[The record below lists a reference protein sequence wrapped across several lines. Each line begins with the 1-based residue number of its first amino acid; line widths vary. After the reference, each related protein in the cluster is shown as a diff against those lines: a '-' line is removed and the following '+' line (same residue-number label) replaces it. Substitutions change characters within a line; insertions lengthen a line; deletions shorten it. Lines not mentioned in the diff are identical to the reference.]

1 MLKAKFTHIYYLAV
15 QNRICMLRKCI
26 FTLAVLASTSIVF
39 TGCSRNGTS
48 SKNSSSAT
56 GWKIGEEGGFDYKGK
71 DYKDQIQ
78 GPNLILIHGGTFTK
92 GRVQDDVMKD
102 WNNAPARMQV
112 RSFYMDETEVT
123 NKMYIEYLDW
133 LQRVFTDKNG
143 YNPIYNSALP
153 DTLVWRNQLGYY
165 DDMVNNYLRHPAFRT
180 HPVVGVSWQ
189 QANNFAKWRT
199 NRVNELILEQKGWI
213 AKGARISDD
222 IKGVTNFD
230 TETYLK
236 RPDKVYN
243 GEYSKKNVSDVEDDT
258 EDQIQSF
265 VGNKAIIRE
274 RGEGDVDSI
283 RVTNASVEYGIVLP
297 EYRLPT
303 EAEWEYAA
311 LGLAGIREYNSYQGK
326 KKYPWSGDTSRVT
339 QSRNAGD
346 QLANFKQG
354 RGDYSGVAGWSND
367 DAEITADVY
376 QYPPNDFGLYGMA
389 GNVSEWVADVFRPL
403 TNNEVSDMNYFRGN
417 IFQTYLNEDGS
428 TDNPKASINDSVSFY
443 EDNPNDRKTYNQL
456 PGSMKKRTI
465 DPENYGDD
473 GNLIKTNGLAAD
485 NLAYADGD
493 ELYVRDNSK
502 SSDGE
507 LNNPMYADAFME
519 LRADQQNRLTLVSNS
534 TRVIKGA
541 SWKDRAYWL
550 DPAQRRYMPEF
561 LAADYIGFRCAMS
574 YLGST
579 SDDRKPRGLP
589 KN

>member
-1 MLKAKFTHIYYLAV
+1 
-15 QNRICMLRKCI
+15 MLRKCI
-26 FTLAVLASTSIVF
+26 FTLAVLASITIVF
-39 TGCSRNGTS
+39 TGCSRNGS
-48 SKNSSSAT
+48 VKSGESSAT
-56 GWKIGEEGGFDYKGK
+56 GWKIGENGGFDYKGK

-102 WNNAPARMQV
+102 WNNAPTRMQV

-123 NKMYIEYLDW
+123 NLMYIEYLDW
-133 LQRVFTDKNG
+133 LKRVFIDQ
-143 YNPIYNSALP
+143 PEIYFSALP

-199 NRVNELILEQKGWI
+199 NRVNELILEEKGWI
-213 AKGARISDD
+213 AKGARTSEA
-222 IKGVTNFD
+222 IKGRVNFD

-236 RPDKVYN
+236 RPDLVY
-243 GEYSKKNVSDVEDDT
+243 GENYTADNVRAAENDT
-258 EDQIQSF
+258 EDQTQSF
-265 VGNKAIIRE
+265 VGRRAQITV
-274 RGEGDVDSI
+274 RGEGTEEDDVK
-283 RVTNASVEYGIVLP
+283 VTNASVEYGIVLP

-303 EAEWEYAA
+303 ESEWEYAA

-389 GNVSEWVADVFRPL
+389 GNVSEWVADVYRPL

-417 IFQTYLNEDGS
+417 LFQTYITEDG
-428 TDNPKASINDSVSFY
+428 KASVNNDVINYD
-443 EDNPNDRKTYNQL
+443 DNPNGRSVYSQL
-456 PGSMKKRTI
+456 PGSIQK
-465 DPENYGDD
+465 ENIVPNDFD
-473 GNLIKTNGLAAD
+473 SEFTNEQLLNTNGLAAD

-493 ELYVRDNSK
+493 KLFQREKGNP
-502 SSDGE
+502 DGE
-507 LNNPMYADAFME
+507 EMYTNAFDE
-519 LRADQQNRLTLVSNS
+519 TRIAEEKRLTLVSNT

-579 SDDRKPRGLP
+579 SEDRKPRGIP

>member
-26 FTLAVLASTSIVF
+26 FTLAVLSSISIVF
-39 TGCSRNGTS
+39 TGCSRNGS
-48 SKNSSSAT
+48 VKSGQSSAT
-56 GWKIGEEGGFDYKGK
+56 GWKIGEDGGFDYKGK

-78 GPNLILIHGGTFTK
+78 GPNLILIHGGTYTK

-123 NKMYIEYLDW
+123 NLMYIEYLDW
-133 LQRVFTDKNG
+133 LKRVFVG
-143 YNPIYNSALP
+143 QPEIYFSALP

-189 QANNFAKWRT
+189 QASNFAKWRT
-199 NRVNELILEQKGWI
+199 NRVNELILEEKDWI
-213 AKGARISDD
+213 AKGARTSGD
-222 IKGVTNFD
+222 IQGITNFD

-236 RPDKVYN
+236 RPDLVYGGN
-243 GEYSKKNVSDVEDDT
+243 YTADNVRAAENDT
-258 EDQIQSF
+258 EDQTQSF
-265 VGNKAIIRE
+265 VGRRAQITV
-274 RGEGDVDSI
+274 RGEGTEEDDVK
-283 RVTNASVEYGIVLP
+283 VTNASVEYGIVLP

-303 EAEWEYAA
+303 ETEWEYAA

-367 DAEITADVY
+367 DAEITADVR

-417 IFQTYLNEDGS
+417 LFQTYITEDG
-428 TDNPKASINDSVSFY
+428 KASVNNDVVNY
-443 EDNPNDRKTYNQL
+443 DDGPNGRTVYSQL
-456 PGSMKKRTI
+456 PGSIQK
-465 DPENYGDD
+465 ENIVPNDFD
-473 GNLIKTNGLAAD
+473 SEFTSQDLLNSNGLVAN

-493 ELYVRDNSK
+493 KLFQRDN
-502 SSDGE
+502 E
-507 LNNPMYADAFME
+507 EMYTDAFDE
-519 LRADQQNRLTLVSNS
+519 TRKIEEKRLTLVSNS

-579 SDDRKPRGLP
+579 SSDRKPKGIP

>member
-1 MLKAKFTHIYYLAV
+1 
-15 QNRICMLRKCI
+15 MLRKCI
-26 FTLAVLASTSIVF
+26 FTLAVLASISIVF
-39 TGCSRNGTS
+39 TGCSRNGTYG
-48 SKNSSSAT
+48 KNSSSAT

-102 WNNAPARMQV
+102 WNNAPTRMQV

-133 LQRVFTDKNG
+133 LKRVFSDGNG
-143 YNPIYNSALP
+143 INPIYESALP

-199 NRVNELILEQKGWI
+199 NRVNELILEEKGWI
-213 AKGARISDD
+213 AKGARTSEA
-222 IKGVTNFD
+222 IKGRVNFD

-236 RPDKVYN
+236 RPDLVY
-243 GEYSKKNVSDVEDDT
+243 GENYTADNVRATENDT
-258 EDQIQSF
+258 EDQTQSF
-265 VGNKAIIRE
+265 VGRRAQITV
-274 RGEGDVDSI
+274 RGEGTEEDDVK
-283 RVTNASVEYGIVLP
+283 VTNASVEYGIVLP

-303 EAEWEYAA
+303 ESEWEYAA

-389 GNVSEWVADVFRPL
+389 GNVSEWVADVYRPL

-417 IFQTYLNEDGS
+417 LFQTYITEDG
-428 TDNPKASINDSVSFY
+428 KASVNNDVINYD
-443 EDNPNDRKTYNQL
+443 DNPNGRSVYSQL
-456 PGSMKKRTI
+456 PGSIQKQNIVPNDFDSEFTN
-465 DPENYGDD
+465 EQLLN
-473 GNLIKTNGLAAD
+473 TNGLAAD

-493 ELYVRDNSK
+493 KLFQREKGNP
-502 SSDGE
+502 DGE
-507 LNNPMYADAFME
+507 EMYTNAFDE
-519 LRADQQNRLTLVSNS
+519 TRIAEEKRLTLVSNT

-579 SDDRKPRGLP
+579 SEDRKPRGIP

>member
-1 MLKAKFTHIYYLAV
+1 
-15 QNRICMLRKCI
+15 MLRKRI
-26 FTLAVLASTSIVF
+26 FTLAVLASITIVF
-39 TGCSRNGTS
+39 TGCSRNGS
-48 SKNSSSAT
+48 VKSGESSAT
-56 GWKIGEEGGFDYKGK
+56 GWKIGENGGFDYKGK

-102 WNNAPARMQV
+102 WNNAPTRMQV

-123 NKMYIEYLDW
+123 NLMYIEYLDW
-133 LQRVFTDKNG
+133 LKRVFIDQ
-143 YNPIYNSALP
+143 PEIYFSALP

-199 NRVNELILEQKGWI
+199 NRVNELILEEKGWI
-213 AKGARISDD
+213 AKGARTSEA
-222 IKGVTNFD
+222 IKGRVNFD

-236 RPDKVYN
+236 RPDLVY
-243 GEYSKKNVSDVEDDT
+243 GENYTADNVRAAENDT
-258 EDQIQSF
+258 EDQTQSF
-265 VGNKAIIRE
+265 VGRRAQITV
-274 RGEGDVDSI
+274 RGEGTEEDDVK
-283 RVTNASVEYGIVLP
+283 VTNASVEYGIVLP

-303 EAEWEYAA
+303 ESEWEYAA

-389 GNVSEWVADVFRPL
+389 GNVSEWVADVYRPL

-417 IFQTYLNEDGS
+417 LFQTYITEDG
-428 TDNPKASINDSVSFY
+428 KASVNNDVINYD
-443 EDNPNDRKTYNQL
+443 DNPNGRSVYSQL
-456 PGSMKKRTI
+456 PGSIQKQNIVPNDFDSEFTN
-465 DPENYGDD
+465 EQLLN
-473 GNLIKTNGLAAD
+473 TNGLAAD

-493 ELYVRDNSK
+493 KLFQREKGNP
-502 SSDGE
+502 DGE
-507 LNNPMYADAFME
+507 EMYTNAFDE
-519 LRADQQNRLTLVSNS
+519 TRIAEEKRLTLVSNT

-579 SDDRKPRGLP
+579 SEDRKPRGIP

>member
-1 MLKAKFTHIYYLAV
+1 
-15 QNRICMLRKCI
+15 MLRKCI
-26 FTLAVLASTSIVF
+26 FTLAVLSSISIVF
-39 TGCSRNGTS
+39 TGCSRNGAVKS
-48 SKNSSSAT
+48 GQSSAT
-56 GWKIGEEGGFDYKGK
+56 GWKIGENGGFDYKGK

-78 GPNLILIHGGTFTK
+78 GPNLILIHGGTYTK

-123 NKMYIEYLDW
+123 NLMYIEYLDW
-133 LQRVFTDKNG
+133 LKRVFVDQ
-143 YNPIYNSALP
+143 PDIYFSALP

-189 QANNFAKWRT
+189 QASNFAKWRT
-199 NRVNELILEQKGWI
+199 NRVNELILEEKGWI
-213 AKGARISDD
+213 AKGARTSDD
-222 IKGVTNFD
+222 IQGINNFD

-236 RPDKVYN
+236 RPDLVYGGN
-243 GEYSKKNVSDVEDDT
+243 YTADNVRAAENDT
-258 EDQIQSF
+258 EDQTQSF
-265 VGNKAIIRE
+265 VGRRAQITV
-274 RGEGDVDSI
+274 RGEGTEEDDVK
-283 RVTNASVEYGIVLP
+283 VTNASVEYGIVLP

-303 EAEWEYAA
+303 ETEWEYAA

-367 DAEITADVY
+367 DAEITADVR

-417 IFQTYLNEDGS
+417 LFQTYITEDG
-428 TDNPKASINDSVSFY
+428 KASVNNDVVNY
-443 EDNPNDRKTYNQL
+443 DDGPNGRTVYSQL
-456 PGSMKKRTI
+456 PGSIQK
-465 DPENYGDD
+465 ENIVPNDFD
-473 GNLIKTNGLAAD
+473 SEFTSQDLLNSNGLVAN

-493 ELYVRDNSK
+493 KLFQRD
-502 SSDGE
+502 DE
-507 LNNPMYADAFME
+507 EMYTDAFDE
-519 LRADQQNRLTLVSNS
+519 TRKREEKRLTLVSNT

-579 SDDRKPRGLP
+579 SSDRKPKGVP

>member
-1 MLKAKFTHIYYLAV
+1 
-15 QNRICMLRKCI
+15 MLRKCI
-26 FTLAVLASTSIVF
+26 FTLAVLASISIVF
-39 TGCSRNGTS
+39 TGCRRNGS
-48 SKNSSSAT
+48 VKSGESSST
-56 GWKIGEEGGFDYKGK
+56 GWKIGENGGFDYKGK

-102 WNNAPARMQV
+102 WNNAPTRMQV

-123 NKMYIEYLDW
+123 NLMYIEYLDW
-133 LQRVFTDKNG
+133 LKRVFIDQQE
-143 YNPIYNSALP
+143 IYFSALP

-199 NRVNELILEQKGWI
+199 NRVNELILEEKGWI
-213 AKGARISDD
+213 AKGARTSEA
-222 IKGVTNFD
+222 IKGRVNFD

-236 RPDKVYN
+236 RPDLVY
-243 GEYSKKNVSDVEDDT
+243 GENYTADNVRATENDT
-258 EDQIQSF
+258 EDQTQSF
-265 VGNKAIIRE
+265 VGRRAQITV
-274 RGEGDVDSI
+274 RGEGTEEDDVK
-283 RVTNASVEYGIVLP
+283 VTNASVEYGIVLP

-303 EAEWEYAA
+303 ESEWEYAA

-389 GNVSEWVADVFRPL
+389 GNVSEWVADVYRPL

-417 IFQTYLNEDGS
+417 LFQTYITEDG
-428 TDNPKASINDSVSFY
+428 KASVNNDVINYD
-443 EDNPNDRKTYNQL
+443 ENPNGRSVYSQL
-456 PGSMKKRTI
+456 PGSIQKQNIVPNDFDSEFTN
-465 DPENYGDD
+465 EQLLN
-473 GNLIKTNGLAAD
+473 TNGLAAD

-493 ELYVRDNSK
+493 KLFQREKGNP
-502 SSDGE
+502 DGE
-507 LNNPMYADAFME
+507 EMYTNAFDE
-519 LRADQQNRLTLVSNS
+519 TRIAEEKRLTLVSNT

-579 SDDRKPRGLP
+579 SEDRKPRGIP

>member
-1 MLKAKFTHIYYLAV
+1 
-15 QNRICMLRKCI
+15 MLRKCI
-26 FTLAVLASTSIVF
+26 FTLAVLSSISIVF
-39 TGCSRNGTS
+39 TGCSRNGAVKS
-48 SKNSSSAT
+48 GQSSAT
-56 GWKIGEEGGFDYKGK
+56 GWKIGENGGFDYKGK

-78 GPNLILIHGGTFTK
+78 GPNLILIHGGTYTK

-123 NKMYIEYLDW
+123 NLMYIEYLDW
-133 LQRVFTDKNG
+133 LKRVFVDQ
-143 YNPIYNSALP
+143 PEIYFSALP

-189 QANNFAKWRT
+189 QASNFAKWRT
-199 NRVNELILEQKGWI
+199 NRVNELILEEKGWI
-213 AKGARISDD
+213 AKGARTSDD
-222 IKGVTNFD
+222 IQGITNFD

-236 RPDKVYN
+236 RPDLVYGGN
-243 GEYSKKNVSDVEDDT
+243 YTADNVRAAENDT
-258 EDQIQSF
+258 EDQTQSF
-265 VGNKAIIRE
+265 VGRRAQITV
-274 RGEGDVDSI
+274 RGEGTEEDDVK
-283 RVTNASVEYGIVLP
+283 VANASVEYGIVLP

-303 EAEWEYAA
+303 ESEWEYAA

-367 DAEITADVY
+367 DAEITADVR

-417 IFQTYLNEDGS
+417 LFQTYITEDG
-428 TDNPKASINDSVSFY
+428 KASLNNDVVNY
-443 EDNPNDRKTYNQL
+443 DDNPNGRSVYSQL
-456 PGSMKKRTI
+456 PGSIQK
-465 DPENYGDD
+465 ENIVPNDYDSEFTTQELL
-473 GNLIKTNGLAAD
+473 NSNGLVAN

-493 ELYVRDNSK
+493 KLFQRNDE
-502 SSDGE
+502 E
-507 LNNPMYADAFME
+507 MYTDAFDE
-519 LRADQQNRLTLVSNS
+519 TRKREEKRLTLVSNT

-550 DPAQRRYMPEF
+550 DPAQRRYLPEF

-579 SDDRKPRGLP
+579 SEDRKPRGIP

>member
-1 MLKAKFTHIYYLAV
+1 MYNSFKQYKLYVMRVKFTHIYYLAV
-15 QNRICMLRKCI
+15 QIRICMLRKCI
-26 FTLAVLASTSIVF
+26 FTLSVLASISFIL
-39 TGCSRNGTS
+39 TGCSRNGS
-48 SKNSSSAT
+48 VKSGESSAT
-56 GWKIGEEGGFDYKGK
+56 GWKIGEKGGFDYKGK

-78 GPNLILIHGGTFTK
+78 GPNLILIHGGTYTK

-102 WNNAPARMQV
+102 WNNAPTRMQV

-123 NKMYIEYLDW
+123 NLMYIEYLEW
-133 LQRVFTDKNG
+133 LKRVFVDQ
-143 YNPIYNSALP
+143 PEIYLSALP

-189 QANNFAKWRT
+189 QASNFAKWRT
-199 NRVNELILEQKGWI
+199 NRVNELILEEKGWI
-213 AKGARISDD
+213 AKGARTSDD
-222 IKGVTNFD
+222 IQGITNFD

-236 RPDKVYN
+236 RPDLVYGGN
-243 GEYSKKNVSDVEDDT
+243 YTAENVKSAENDT
-258 EDQIQSF
+258 EDQTQSF
-265 VGNKAIIRE
+265 VGRRAQITI
-274 RGEGDVDSI
+274 RGEGTEEDDVK
-283 RVTNASVEYGIVLP
+283 VTNASVEYGIVLP

-303 EAEWEYAA
+303 ESEWEYAA

-354 RGDYSGVAGWSND
+354 RGDFSGVAGWSND

-389 GNVSEWVADVFRPL
+389 GNVSEWVADVYRPL

-417 IFQTYLNEDGS
+417 LFQTYITEDG
-428 TDNPKASINDSVSFY
+428 KASVNDSVINN
-443 EDNPNDRKTYNQL
+443 DNNPNGRSVYSQL
-456 PGSMKKRTI
+456 PGSIQKEDIVPNDFDSEFTSQ
-465 DPENYGDD
+465 ELLNS
-473 GNLIKTNGLAAD
+473 NGLVAN

-493 ELYVRDNSK
+493 KLFQRD
-502 SSDGE
+502 E
-507 LNNPMYADAFME
+507 EEMYTDAFDE
-519 LRADQQNRLTLVSNS
+519 TRKREEKRLTLVSNT

-579 SDDRKPRGLP
+579 SEDRKPRGIP

>member
-1 MLKAKFTHIYYLAV
+1 
-15 QNRICMLRKCI
+15 MLRKCI
-26 FTLAVLASTSIVF
+26 FTLAVLASISIVF
-39 TGCSRNGTS
+39 TGCSRNGS
-48 SKNSSSAT
+48 VKSGESSAT
-56 GWKIGEEGGFDYKGK
+56 GWKIGENGGFDYKGK

-123 NKMYIEYLDW
+123 NLMYIEYLDW
-133 LQRVFTDKNG
+133 LKRVFIDQ
-143 YNPIYNSALP
+143 PEIYFSALP

-199 NRVNELILEQKGWI
+199 NRVNELILEEKGWI
-213 AKGARISDD
+213 AKGARTSEA
-222 IKGVTNFD
+222 IKGRVNFD

-236 RPDKVYN
+236 RPDLVY
-243 GEYSKKNVSDVEDDT
+243 GENYTADNVRATENDT
-258 EDQIQSF
+258 EDQTQSF
-265 VGNKAIIRE
+265 VGRRAQITV
-274 RGEGDVDSI
+274 RGEGTEEDDVK
-283 RVTNASVEYGIVLP
+283 VTNASVEYGIVLP

-303 EAEWEYAA
+303 ESEWEYAA

-389 GNVSEWVADVFRPL
+389 GNVSEWVADVYRPL

-417 IFQTYLNEDGS
+417 LFQTYITEDG
-428 TDNPKASINDSVSFY
+428 KASVNNDVINYD
-443 EDNPNDRKTYNQL
+443 DNPNGRSVYSQL
-456 PGSMKKRTI
+456 PGSIQKQNIVPNDFDSEFTN
-465 DPENYGDD
+465 EQLLN
-473 GNLIKTNGLAAD
+473 TNGLAAD

-493 ELYVRDNSK
+493 KLFQREKGNP
-502 SSDGE
+502 DGE
-507 LNNPMYADAFME
+507 EMYTNAFDE
-519 LRADQQNRLTLVSNS
+519 TRIAEEKRLTLVSNT

-579 SDDRKPRGLP
+579 SEDRKPRGIP

>member
-1 MLKAKFTHIYYLAV
+1 MYNSFKQYKLYVMRVKFTHIYYLAV
-15 QNRICMLRKCI
+15 QIRICMLRKCI
-26 FTLAVLASTSIVF
+26 FTLSVLASISFIL
-39 TGCSRNGTS
+39 TGCSRNGS
-48 SKNSSSAT
+48 VKSGESSAT
-56 GWKIGEEGGFDYKGK
+56 GWKIGEKGGFDYKGK

-78 GPNLILIHGGTFTK
+78 GPNLILIHGGTYTK

-102 WNNAPARMQV
+102 WNNAPTRMQV

-123 NKMYIEYLDW
+123 NLMYIEYLEW
-133 LQRVFTDKNG
+133 LKRVFVDQ
-143 YNPIYNSALP
+143 PEIYLSALP

-189 QANNFAKWRT
+189 QASNFAKWRT
-199 NRVNELILEQKGWI
+199 NRVNELILEEKGWI
-213 AKGARISDD
+213 AKGARTSDD
-222 IKGVTNFD
+222 IQGITNFD

-236 RPDKVYN
+236 RPDLVYGGN
-243 GEYSKKNVSDVEDDT
+243 YTAENVKSAENDT
-258 EDQIQSF
+258 EDQTQSF
-265 VGNKAIIRE
+265 VGRRAQITI
-274 RGEGDVDSI
+274 RGEGTEEDDVK
-283 RVTNASVEYGIVLP
+283 VTNASVEYGIVLP

-303 EAEWEYAA
+303 ESEWEYAA

-354 RGDYSGVAGWSND
+354 RGDFSGVAGWSND

-389 GNVSEWVADVFRPL
+389 GNVSEWVADVYRPL
-403 TNNEVSDMNYFRGN
+403 TNNEISDMNYFRGN
-417 IFQTYLNEDGS
+417 LFQTYITEDG
-428 TDNPKASINDSVSFY
+428 KASVNNDVINYD
-443 EDNPNDRKTYNQL
+443 DNPNGRSVYSQL
-456 PGSMKKRTI
+456 PGSIQKEDIVPNDFDSEFTSQ
-465 DPENYGDD
+465 ELLNS
-473 GNLIKTNGLAAD
+473 NGLVAN

-493 ELYVRDNSK
+493 KLFQRD
-502 SSDGE
+502 E
-507 LNNPMYADAFME
+507 EEMYTDAFDE
-519 LRADQQNRLTLVSNS
+519 TRKREEKRLTLVSNT

-579 SDDRKPRGLP
+579 SEDRKPRGIP

>member
-1 MLKAKFTHIYYLAV
+1 
-15 QNRICMLRKCI
+15 MLRKCI
-26 FTLAVLASTSIVF
+26 FTLAVLASITIVF
-39 TGCSRNGTS
+39 TGCSRNGS
-48 SKNSSSAT
+48 VKSGESSAT
-56 GWKIGEEGGFDYKGK
+56 GWKIGENGGFDYKGK

-102 WNNAPARMQV
+102 WNNAPTRMQV

-123 NKMYIEYLDW
+123 NLMYIEYLDW
-133 LQRVFTDKNG
+133 LKRVFIDQ
-143 YNPIYNSALP
+143 PEIYFSALP

-199 NRVNELILEQKGWI
+199 NRVNELILEEKGWI
-213 AKGARISDD
+213 AKGARTSEA
-222 IKGVTNFD
+222 IKGRVNFD

-236 RPDKVYN
+236 RPDLVY
-243 GEYSKKNVSDVEDDT
+243 GENYTADNVRAAENDT
-258 EDQIQSF
+258 EDQTQSF
-265 VGNKAIIRE
+265 VGRRAQITV
-274 RGEGDVDSI
+274 RGEGTEEDDVK
-283 RVTNASVEYGIVLP
+283 VTNASVEYGIVLP

-303 EAEWEYAA
+303 ESEWEYAA

-339 QSRNAGD
+339 QSRTAGD

-389 GNVSEWVADVFRPL
+389 GNVSEWVADVYRPL

-417 IFQTYLNEDGS
+417 LFQTYITEDG
-428 TDNPKASINDSVSFY
+428 KASVNNDVINYD
-443 EDNPNDRKTYNQL
+443 DNPNGRSVYSQL
-456 PGSMKKRTI
+456 PGSIQK
-465 DPENYGDD
+465 ENIVPNDFD
-473 GNLIKTNGLAAD
+473 SEFTNEQLLNTNGLAAD

-493 ELYVRDNSK
+493 KLFQREKGNP
-502 SSDGE
+502 DGE
-507 LNNPMYADAFME
+507 EMYTNAFDE
-519 LRADQQNRLTLVSNS
+519 TRIAEEKRLTLVSNT

-579 SDDRKPRGLP
+579 SEDRKPRGIP

>member
-1 MLKAKFTHIYYLAV
+1 
-15 QNRICMLRKCI
+15 MLRKCI
-26 FTLAVLASTSIVF
+26 FTLAVLSSVSIVF
-39 TGCSRNGTS
+39 SSCSRNGS
-48 SKNSSSAT
+48 VKSGQSSAT
-56 GWKIGEEGGFDYKGK
+56 GWKIGESGGFDYKGK

-78 GPNLILIHGGTFTK
+78 GPNLILIHGGTYTK

-102 WNNAPARMQV
+102 WNNAPSRMQV

-123 NKMYIEYLDW
+123 NLMYIEYLDW
-133 LQRVFTDKNG
+133 LKRVFVDQ
-143 YNPIYNSALP
+143 PEIYFSALP

-189 QANNFAKWRT
+189 QASNFAKWRT
-199 NRVNELILEQKGWI
+199 NRVNELILEDKGWI
-213 AKGARISDD
+213 AKGARTSED
-222 IKGVTNFD
+222 IQGTTNFD

-236 RPDKVYN
+236 RPDLVYGGN
-243 GEYSKKNVSDVEDDT
+243 YSAENVRAVENDT
-258 EDQIQSF
+258 EDQTQSF
-265 VGNKAIIRE
+265 VGRRAQITV
-274 RGEGDVDSI
+274 RGEGTEEDDVE
-283 RVTNASVEYGIVLP
+283 VTNASVEYGIVLP

-303 EAEWEYAA
+303 ESEWEYAA

-339 QSRNAGD
+339 QSRNSGD

-367 DAEITADVY
+367 DAEITADVR

-389 GNVSEWVADVFRPL
+389 GNVSEWVADVYRPL

-417 IFQTYLNEDGS
+417 LFQTYITEDG
-428 TDNPKASINDSVSFY
+428 KASVNNDVVNY
-443 EDNPNDRKTYNQL
+443 EDNPNGRIAYSQL
-456 PGSMKKRTI
+456 PGSIQKEEIVPNDFDSEFTSQELL
-465 DPENYGDD
+465 DS
-473 GNLIKTNGLAAD
+473 NGLVAN

-493 ELYVRDNSK
+493 KLFQRGDE
-502 SSDGE
+502 E
-507 LNNPMYADAFME
+507 MYTDAFDITRQTE
-519 LRADQQNRLTLVSNS
+519 EKRLTLVSNT

-579 SDDRKPRGLP
+579 SGDRKPRGIP

>member
-1 MLKAKFTHIYYLAV
+1 
-15 QNRICMLRKCI
+15 MLRKCI
-26 FTLAVLASTSIVF
+26 FTLVVLSASSLVF
-39 TGCSRNGTS
+39 TGCSSNGS
-48 SKNSSSAT
+48 VKSGESSAT
-56 GWKIGEEGGFDYKGK
+56 GWKIGENGGFDYKGK

-78 GPNLILIHGGTFTK
+78 GPNLILIHGGTYTK

-123 NKMYIEYLDW
+123 NLMYIEYLEW
-133 LQRVFTDKNG
+133 LKRVFEEQ
-143 YNPIYNSALP
+143 PEIYFSALP

-180 HPVVGVSWQ
+180 HPVVGVNWQ

-199 NRVNELILEQKGWI
+199 NRVNELILEEKGWI
-213 AKGARISDD
+213 AKGARTSDD
-222 IKGVTNFD
+222 IQGVTNFD

-236 RPDKVYN
+236 RPDLVYGGN
-243 GEYSKKNVSDVEDDT
+243 YTADNVKAAENDT
-258 EDQIQSF
+258 EDQTQSF
-265 VGNKAIIRE
+265 VGRRAQITV
-274 RGEGDVDSI
+274 RGEGTEEDDVK
-283 RVTNASVEYGIVLP
+283 VTNASVEYGIVLP

-303 EAEWEYAA
+303 ESEWEYAA

-367 DAEITADVY
+367 DAEITADVR

-389 GNVSEWVADVFRPL
+389 GNVSEWVADVYRPL

-417 IFQTYLNEDGS
+417 LYQTYITEDG
-428 TDNPKASINDSVSFY
+428 KASVSN
-443 EDNPNDRKTYNQL
+443 EASLDPNPNGRSVYREL
-456 PGSMKKRTI
+456 PGSIKK
-465 DPENYGDD
+465 ENIVPNDFD
-473 GNLIKTNGLAAD
+473 SEFTNEQLLNTNGLAAD

-493 ELYVRDNSK
+493 KLYQREKGNP
-502 SSDGE
+502 DGE
-507 LNNPMYADAFME
+507 EMYTNAFDE
-519 LRADQQNRLTLVSNS
+519 TRIAEEKRLTLVSNT

-579 SDDRKPRGLP
+579 SEDRKPRGIP

>member
-1 MLKAKFTHIYYLAV
+1 MYNSFKQYKLYVMRVKFTHIYYLAV
-15 QNRICMLRKCI
+15 QIRICMLRKCI
-26 FTLAVLASTSIVF
+26 FTLSVLASISFIL
-39 TGCSRNGTS
+39 TGCSRNGS
-48 SKNSSSAT
+48 VKSGESSAT
-56 GWKIGEEGGFDYKGK
+56 GWKIGEKGGFDYKGK

-78 GPNLILIHGGTFTK
+78 GPNLILIHGGTYTK

-102 WNNAPARMQV
+102 WNNAPTRMQV

-123 NKMYIEYLDW
+123 NLMYIEYLEW
-133 LQRVFTDKNG
+133 LKRVFVDQ
-143 YNPIYNSALP
+143 PEIYLSALP

-189 QANNFAKWRT
+189 QASNFAKWRT
-199 NRVNELILEQKGWI
+199 NRVNELILEEKGWI
-213 AKGARISDD
+213 AKGARTSDD
-222 IKGVTNFD
+222 IQGITNFD

-236 RPDKVYN
+236 RPDLVYGGN
-243 GEYSKKNVSDVEDDT
+243 YTAENVKSAENDT
-258 EDQIQSF
+258 EDQTQSF
-265 VGNKAIIRE
+265 VGRRAQITI
-274 RGEGDVDSI
+274 RGEGTEEDDVK
-283 RVTNASVEYGIVLP
+283 VTNASVEYGIVLP

-303 EAEWEYAA
+303 ESEWEYAA

-354 RGDYSGVAGWSND
+354 RGDFSGVAGWSND

-389 GNVSEWVADVFRPL
+389 GNVSEWVADVYRPL

-417 IFQTYLNEDGS
+417 LFQTYITEDG
-428 TDNPKASINDSVSFY
+428 KASVNNDVINYD
-443 EDNPNDRKTYNQL
+443 DNPNGRNVYSQL
-456 PGSMKKRTI
+456 PGSIQKEDIVPNDFDSEFTSQ
-465 DPENYGDD
+465 ELLNS
-473 GNLIKTNGLAAD
+473 NGLVAN

-493 ELYVRDNSK
+493 KLFQRD
-502 SSDGE
+502 E
-507 LNNPMYADAFME
+507 EEMYTDAFDE
-519 LRADQQNRLTLVSNS
+519 TRKREEKRLTLVSNT

-579 SDDRKPRGLP
+579 SEDRKPRGIP

>member
-1 MLKAKFTHIYYLAV
+1 
-15 QNRICMLRKCI
+15 MLRKCI
-26 FTLAVLASTSIVF
+26 FTLAVLASITIVF
-39 TGCSRNGTS
+39 TGCSRNGS
-48 SKNSSSAT
+48 VKSGESSAT
-56 GWKIGEEGGFDYKGK
+56 GWKIGENGGFDYKGK

-102 WNNAPARMQV
+102 WNNAPTRMQV

-123 NKMYIEYLDW
+123 NLMYIEYLDW
-133 LQRVFTDKNG
+133 LKRVFIDQ
-143 YNPIYNSALP
+143 PEIYFSALP

-199 NRVNELILEQKGWI
+199 NRVNELILEEKGWI
-213 AKGARISDD
+213 AKGARTSEA
-222 IKGVTNFD
+222 IKGRVNFD

-236 RPDKVYN
+236 RPDLVY
-243 GEYSKKNVSDVEDDT
+243 GENYTADNVRAAENDT
-258 EDQIQSF
+258 EDQTQSF
-265 VGNKAIIRE
+265 VGRRAQITV
-274 RGEGDVDSI
+274 RGEGTEEDDVK
-283 RVTNASVEYGIVLP
+283 VTNASVEYGIVLP

-303 EAEWEYAA
+303 ESEWEYAA

-339 QSRNAGD
+339 QGRTAGD

-389 GNVSEWVADVFRPL
+389 GNVSEWVADVYRPL

-417 IFQTYLNEDGS
+417 LFQTYITEDG
-428 TDNPKASINDSVSFY
+428 KASVNNDVINYD
-443 EDNPNDRKTYNQL
+443 DNPNGRSVYSQL
-456 PGSMKKRTI
+456 PGSIQK
-465 DPENYGDD
+465 ENIVPNDFD
-473 GNLIKTNGLAAD
+473 SEFTNEQLLNTNGLAAD

-493 ELYVRDNSK
+493 KLFQREKGNP
-502 SSDGE
+502 DGE
-507 LNNPMYADAFME
+507 EMYTNAFDE
-519 LRADQQNRLTLVSNS
+519 TRIAEEKRLTLVSNT

-579 SDDRKPRGLP
+579 SEDRKPRGIP

>member
-1 MLKAKFTHIYYLAV
+1 
-15 QNRICMLRKCI
+15 MLRKCI
-26 FTLAVLASTSIVF
+26 FTLAVLSSISIVF
-39 TGCSRNGTS
+39 TGCSRNGS
-48 SKNSSSAT
+48 VKSGQSSAT
-56 GWKIGEEGGFDYKGK
+56 GWKIGENGGFDYKGK

-78 GPNLILIHGGTFTK
+78 GPNLILIHGGTYTK

-123 NKMYIEYLDW
+123 NLMYIEYLDW
-133 LQRVFTDKNG
+133 LKRVFVDQ
-143 YNPIYNSALP
+143 PEIYFSALP

-189 QANNFAKWRT
+189 QASNFAKWRT
-199 NRVNELILEQKGWI
+199 NRVNELVLEEKGWI
-213 AKGARISDD
+213 AKGARTSDD
-222 IKGVTNFD
+222 IQGINNFD

-236 RPDKVYN
+236 RPDLVYGGN
-243 GEYSKKNVSDVEDDT
+243 YTANNVRAAENDT
-258 EDQIQSF
+258 EDQTQSF
-265 VGNKAIIRE
+265 VGRRAQITV
-274 RGEGDVDSI
+274 RGEGTEEDDVK
-283 RVTNASVEYGIVLP
+283 VTNASVEYGIVLP

-303 EAEWEYAA
+303 ETEWEYAA

-367 DAEITADVY
+367 DAEITADVR

-417 IFQTYLNEDGS
+417 LFQTYITEDG
-428 TDNPKASINDSVSFY
+428 KASVNNDVVNY
-443 EDNPNDRKTYNQL
+443 DDAPNGRTVYSQL
-456 PGSMKKRTI
+456 PGSIQK
-465 DPENYGDD
+465 ENIVPNDFD
-473 GNLIKTNGLAAD
+473 SEFTSEELLNSNGLVAN

-493 ELYVRDNSK
+493 KLFQRD
-502 SSDGE
+502 DE
-507 LNNPMYADAFME
+507 EMYTDAFDE
-519 LRADQQNRLTLVSNS
+519 TRKREEKRLTLVSNT

-579 SDDRKPRGLP
+579 SSDRKPKGIP

>member
-1 MLKAKFTHIYYLAV
+1 
-15 QNRICMLRKCI
+15 MLRKCI
-26 FTLAVLASTSIVF
+26 FTLAVLSSISIVF
-39 TGCSRNGTS
+39 IGCSRNGS
-48 SKNSSSAT
+48 VKNGQSSAT
-56 GWKIGEEGGFDYKGK
+56 GWKIGESGGFDYKGK

-78 GPNLILIHGGTFTK
+78 GPNLILIHGGTYTK

-102 WNNAPARMQV
+102 WNNAPSRMQV

-123 NKMYIEYLDW
+123 NLMYIEYLDW
-133 LQRVFTDKNG
+133 LKRVFVDQ
-143 YNPIYNSALP
+143 PEIYFSALP

-165 DDMVNNYLRHPAFRT
+165 DDMVDNYLRHPAFRT

-189 QANNFAKWRT
+189 QASNFAKWRT
-199 NRVNELILEQKGWI
+199 NRVNELILEEKGWI
-213 AKGARISDD
+213 AKGARTSDD
-222 IKGVTNFD
+222 IKGITNFD

-236 RPDKVYN
+236 RPDLVYGGN
-243 GEYSKKNVSDVEDDT
+243 YTADNVRAAENDT
-258 EDQIQSF
+258 EDQTQSF
-265 VGNKAIIRE
+265 VGSRAQITI
-274 RGEGDVDSI
+274 RGEGTEEDDI
-283 RVTNASVEYGIVLP
+283 KVTNASVEYGIVLP

-303 EAEWEYAA
+303 ESEWEYAA

-367 DAEITADVY
+367 DAEITADVR

-389 GNVSEWVADVFRPL
+389 GNVSEWVADVYRPL

-417 IFQTYLNEDGS
+417 LFQTYITEDGR
-428 TDNPKASINDSVSFY
+428 ASVNNEVVNVD
-443 EDNPNDRKTYNQL
+443 DNPNGRSVYSQL
-456 PGSMKKRTI
+456 PGSIQKQNIFPNDFDSEFTSQ
-465 DPENYGDD
+465 DLLNS
-473 GNLIKTNGLAAD
+473 NGLVAN

-493 ELYVRDNSK
+493 KLFQRD
-502 SSDGE
+502 DE
-507 LNNPMYADAFME
+507 EMYTDAFDE
-519 LRADQQNRLTLVSNS
+519 SRKREERRLTLVSNT
-534 TRVIKGA
+534 TRVVKGA

-579 SDDRKPRGLP
+579 SEDRKPRGIP

>member
-1 MLKAKFTHIYYLAV
+1 
-15 QNRICMLRKCI
+15 MLRKCI
-26 FTLAVLASTSIVF
+26 FTLAVLASISIVF
-39 TGCSRNGTS
+39 TGCSRNGS
-48 SKNSSSAT
+48 IKSGESSAT
-56 GWKIGEEGGFDYKGK
+56 GWKIGENGGFDYKGK

-102 WNNAPARMQV
+102 WNNAPTRMQV

-123 NKMYIEYLDW
+123 NLMYIEYLDW
-133 LQRVFTDKNG
+133 LKRVFIDQ
-143 YNPIYNSALP
+143 PEIYFSALP

-199 NRVNELILEQKGWI
+199 NRVNELILEEKGWI
-213 AKGARISDD
+213 AKGARTSEA
-222 IKGVTNFD
+222 IKGRVNFD

-236 RPDKVYN
+236 RPDLVY
-243 GEYSKKNVSDVEDDT
+243 GENYTADNLRATENDT
-258 EDQIQSF
+258 EDQTQSF
-265 VGNKAIIRE
+265 VGRRAQITV
-274 RGEGDVDSI
+274 RGEGTEEDDVK
-283 RVTNASVEYGIVLP
+283 VTNASVEYGIVLP

-303 EAEWEYAA
+303 ESEWEYAA

-389 GNVSEWVADVFRPL
+389 GNVSEWVADVYRPL

-417 IFQTYLNEDGS
+417 LFQTYITEDG
-428 TDNPKASINDSVSFY
+428 KASVNNDVINYD
-443 EDNPNDRKTYNQL
+443 DNPNGRSVYSQL
-456 PGSMKKRTI
+456 PGSIQKQNIVPNDFDSEFTN
-465 DPENYGDD
+465 EQLLN
-473 GNLIKTNGLAAD
+473 TNGLAAD

-493 ELYVRDNSK
+493 KLFQREKGNP
-502 SSDGE
+502 DGE
-507 LNNPMYADAFME
+507 EMYTNAFDE
-519 LRADQQNRLTLVSNS
+519 TRIAEEKRLTLVSNT

-579 SDDRKPRGLP
+579 SEDRKPRGIP

>member
-1 MLKAKFTHIYYLAV
+1 
-15 QNRICMLRKCI
+15 MLRKCI
-26 FTLAVLASTSIVF
+26 FTLAVLASISIVF
-39 TGCSRNGTS
+39 TGCSRNGS
-48 SKNSSSAT
+48 VKSGESSAT
-56 GWKIGEEGGFDYKGK
+56 GWKIGENGGFDYKGK

-102 WNNAPARMQV
+102 WNNAPTRMQV

-123 NKMYIEYLDW
+123 NLMYIEYLDW
-133 LQRVFTDKNG
+133 LKRVFIDQ
-143 YNPIYNSALP
+143 PEIYFSALP

-199 NRVNELILEQKGWI
+199 NRVNELILEEKGWI
-213 AKGARISDD
+213 AKGARTSEA
-222 IKGVTNFD
+222 IKGRVNFD

-236 RPDKVYN
+236 RPDLVY
-243 GEYSKKNVSDVEDDT
+243 GENYTADNVRATENDT
-258 EDQIQSF
+258 EDQTQSF
-265 VGNKAIIRE
+265 VGRRAQITV
-274 RGEGDVDSI
+274 RGEGTEEDDVK
-283 RVTNASVEYGIVLP
+283 VTNASVEYGIVLP

-303 EAEWEYAA
+303 ESEWEYAA

-389 GNVSEWVADVFRPL
+389 GNVSEWVADVYRPL

-417 IFQTYLNEDGS
+417 LFQTYITEDG
-428 TDNPKASINDSVSFY
+428 KASVNNDVINYD
-443 EDNPNDRKTYNQL
+443 DNPNGRSVYSQL
-456 PGSMKKRTI
+456 PGSIQKQNIVPNDFDSEFTN
-465 DPENYGDD
+465 EQLLN
-473 GNLIKTNGLAAD
+473 TNGLAAD

-493 ELYVRDNSK
+493 KLFQREKGNP
-502 SSDGE
+502 DGE
-507 LNNPMYADAFME
+507 EMYTNAFDE
-519 LRADQQNRLTLVSNS
+519 SRIAEEKRLTLVSNT

-579 SDDRKPRGLP
+579 SEDRKPRGIP

>member
-1 MLKAKFTHIYYLAV
+1 
-15 QNRICMLRKCI
+15 MLRKCI
-26 FTLAVLASTSIVF
+26 FTLAVLASISIVF
-39 TGCSRNGTS
+39 TGCSRNGS
-48 SKNSSSAT
+48 VKSGESSAT
-56 GWKIGEEGGFDYKGK
+56 GWKIGENGGFDYKGK

-78 GPNLILIHGGTFTK
+78 GPNLILIQGGTFTK

-102 WNNAPARMQV
+102 WNNAPTRMQV

-123 NKMYIEYLDW
+123 NLMYIEYLDW
-133 LQRVFTDKNG
+133 LKRVFIDQ
-143 YNPIYNSALP
+143 PEIYFSALP

-199 NRVNELILEQKGWI
+199 NRVNELILEEKGWI
-213 AKGARISDD
+213 AKGARTSEA
-222 IKGVTNFD
+222 IKGRVNFD

-236 RPDKVYN
+236 RPDLVY
-243 GEYSKKNVSDVEDDT
+243 GENYTADNVRETENDT
-258 EDQIQSF
+258 ENQTQSF
-265 VGNKAIIRE
+265 VGRRAQITV
-274 RGEGDVDSI
+274 RGEGTEEDDVK
-283 RVTNASVEYGIVLP
+283 VTNASVEYGIVLP

-303 EAEWEYAA
+303 ESEWEYAA

-389 GNVSEWVADVFRPL
+389 GNVSEWVADVYRPL

-417 IFQTYLNEDGS
+417 LFQTYITEDG
-428 TDNPKASINDSVSFY
+428 KASVNNDVINYD
-443 EDNPNDRKTYNQL
+443 DNPNGRSVYSQL
-456 PGSMKKRTI
+456 PGSIQKQNIVPNDFDSEFTN
-465 DPENYGDD
+465 EQLLN
-473 GNLIKTNGLAAD
+473 TNGLAAD

-493 ELYVRDNSK
+493 KLFQREKGNP
-502 SSDGE
+502 DGE
-507 LNNPMYADAFME
+507 EMYTNAFDE
-519 LRADQQNRLTLVSNS
+519 ARVLEEKRLTLVSNT

-579 SDDRKPRGLP
+579 SEDRKPRGIP

>member
-1 MLKAKFTHIYYLAV
+1 MYNSFKQYKLYVMRVKFTHIYYLAV
-15 QNRICMLRKCI
+15 QIRICMLRKCI
-26 FTLAVLASTSIVF
+26 FTLSVLASISFIL
-39 TGCSRNGTS
+39 TGCSRNGS
-48 SKNSSSAT
+48 VKSGESSAT
-56 GWKIGEEGGFDYKGK
+56 GWKIGEKGGFDYKGK

-78 GPNLILIHGGTFTK
+78 GPNLILIHGGTYTK

-102 WNNAPARMQV
+102 WNNAPTRMQV

-123 NKMYIEYLDW
+123 NLMYIEYLEW
-133 LQRVFTDKNG
+133 LKRVFVDQ
-143 YNPIYNSALP
+143 PEIYLSALP

-189 QANNFAKWRT
+189 QASNFAKWRT
-199 NRVNELILEQKGWI
+199 NRVNELILEEKGWI
-213 AKGARISDD
+213 AKGARTSDD
-222 IKGVTNFD
+222 IQGITNFD

-236 RPDKVYN
+236 RPDLVYGGN
-243 GEYSKKNVSDVEDDT
+243 YTAENVKSAENDT
-258 EDQIQSF
+258 EDQTQSF
-265 VGNKAIIRE
+265 VGRRAQITI
-274 RGEGDVDSI
+274 RGEGTEEDDVK
-283 RVTNASVEYGIVLP
+283 VTNASVEYGIVLP

-303 EAEWEYAA
+303 ESEWEYAA

-354 RGDYSGVAGWSND
+354 RGDFSGVAGWSND

-389 GNVSEWVADVFRPL
+389 GNVSEWVADVYRPL

-417 IFQTYLNEDGS
+417 LFQTYITEDG
-428 TDNPKASINDSVSFY
+428 KASVNNDVINNDN
-443 EDNPNDRKTYNQL
+443 NPNGRSVYSQL
-456 PGSMKKRTI
+456 PGSIQKEDIVPNDFDSEFTSQ
-465 DPENYGDD
+465 ELLNS
-473 GNLIKTNGLAAD
+473 NGLVAN

-493 ELYVRDNSK
+493 KLFQRD
-502 SSDGE
+502 E
-507 LNNPMYADAFME
+507 EEMYTDAFDE
-519 LRADQQNRLTLVSNS
+519 TRKREEKRLTLVSNT

-579 SDDRKPRGLP
+579 SEDRKPRGIP

>member
-1 MLKAKFTHIYYLAV
+1 MYNSFKQYKLYVMRVKFTHIYYLAV
-15 QNRICMLRKCI
+15 QIRICMFRKCI
-26 FTLAVLASTSIVF
+26 FTLSVLASISFIL
-39 TGCSRNGTS
+39 TGCSRNGS
-48 SKNSSSAT
+48 VKSGESSAT
-56 GWKIGEEGGFDYKGK
+56 GWKIGEKGGFDYKGK

-78 GPNLILIHGGTFTK
+78 GPNLILVHGGTYTK

-102 WNNAPARMQV
+102 WNNAPTRMQV

-123 NKMYIEYLDW
+123 NLMYIEYLEW
-133 LQRVFTDKNG
+133 LKRVFVDQ
-143 YNPIYNSALP
+143 PEIYLSALP

-189 QANNFAKWRT
+189 QASNFAKWRT
-199 NRVNELILEQKGWI
+199 NRVNELILEEKGWI
-213 AKGARISDD
+213 AKGARTSDD
-222 IKGVTNFD
+222 IQGITNFD

-236 RPDKVYN
+236 RPDLVYGGN
-243 GEYSKKNVSDVEDDT
+243 YTAENVKSAENDT
-258 EDQIQSF
+258 EDQTQSF
-265 VGNKAIIRE
+265 VGRRAQITI
-274 RGEGDVDSI
+274 RGEGTEEDDVK
-283 RVTNASVEYGIVLP
+283 VTNASVEYGIVLP

-303 EAEWEYAA
+303 ESEWEYAA

-389 GNVSEWVADVFRPL
+389 GNVSEWVADVYRPL

-417 IFQTYLNEDGS
+417 LFQTYITEDG
-428 TDNPKASINDSVSFY
+428 KASVNNDVINND
-443 EDNPNDRKTYNQL
+443 DNPNGRSVYSQL
-456 PGSMKKRTI
+456 PGSIQKEDIVPNDFDSEFTSQ
-465 DPENYGDD
+465 ELLNS
-473 GNLIKTNGLAAD
+473 NGLVAN

-493 ELYVRDNSK
+493 KLFQRD
-502 SSDGE
+502 E
-507 LNNPMYADAFME
+507 EEMYTDAFDE
-519 LRADQQNRLTLVSNS
+519 TRKREEKRLTLVSNT

-561 LAADYIGFRCAMS
+561 LGADFIGFRCAMS

-579 SDDRKPRGLP
+579 SEDRKPRGIP

>member
-1 MLKAKFTHIYYLAV
+1 
-15 QNRICMLRKCI
+15 MLRKCI
-26 FTLAVLASTSIVF
+26 FTLAVLSSISIVF
-39 TGCSRNGTS
+39 TGCSRNGAVKS
-48 SKNSSSAT
+48 GQSSAT
-56 GWKIGEEGGFDYKGK
+56 GWKIGENGGFDYKGK

-78 GPNLILIHGGTFTK
+78 GPNLILIHGGTYTK

-123 NKMYIEYLDW
+123 NLMYIEYLDW
-133 LQRVFTDKNG
+133 LKRVFVDQ
-143 YNPIYNSALP
+143 PEIYFSALP

-189 QANNFAKWRT
+189 QASNFAKWRT
-199 NRVNELILEQKGWI
+199 NRVNELILEEKGWI
-213 AKGARISDD
+213 AKGARTSDD
-222 IKGVTNFD
+222 IQGINNFD

-236 RPDKVYN
+236 RPDLVYGGN
-243 GEYSKKNVSDVEDDT
+243 YTADNVRAAENDT
-258 EDQIQSF
+258 EDQTQSF
-265 VGNKAIIRE
+265 VGRRAQITV
-274 RGEGDVDSI
+274 RGEGTEEDDVK
-283 RVTNASVEYGIVLP
+283 VTNASVEYGIVLP

-303 EAEWEYAA
+303 ETEWEYAA

-367 DAEITADVY
+367 DAEITADVR

-389 GNVSEWVADVFRPL
+389 GNVSEWVADVYRPL

-417 IFQTYLNEDGS
+417 LFQTYITEDG
-428 TDNPKASINDSVSFY
+428 KASVNNDVVNY
-443 EDNPNDRKTYNQL
+443 DDGPNGRTVYSQL
-456 PGSMKKRTI
+456 PGSIQKQNIVPNDFDSEFTS
-465 DPENYGDD
+465 EELLNS
-473 GNLIKTNGLAAD
+473 NGLVAN

-493 ELYVRDNSK
+493 KLFQRD
-502 SSDGE
+502 DE
-507 LNNPMYADAFME
+507 EMYTDAFDE
-519 LRADQQNRLTLVSNS
+519 TRKREEKRLTLVSNT

-579 SDDRKPRGLP
+579 SSDRKPKGIP

>member
-1 MLKAKFTHIYYLAV
+1 
-15 QNRICMLRKCI
+15 MLRKCI
-26 FTLAVLASTSIVF
+26 FTLTVLASITIVF
-39 TGCSRNGTS
+39 TGCSRNGS
-48 SKNSSSAT
+48 VKSGESSAT
-56 GWKIGEEGGFDYKGK
+56 GWKIGENGGFDYKGK

-102 WNNAPARMQV
+102 WNNAPTRMQV

-123 NKMYIEYLDW
+123 NLMYIEYLDW
-133 LQRVFTDKNG
+133 LKRVFVQEDGT
-143 YNPIYNSALP
+143 NPIYISALP

-199 NRVNELILEQKGWI
+199 NRVNELILEEKGWI
-213 AKGARISDD
+213 AKGARTSDA
-222 IKGVTNFD
+222 IKGRVNFD

-236 RPDKVYN
+236 RPDLVY
-243 GEYSKKNVSDVEDDT
+243 GENYTADNVRAAENDT
-258 EDQIQSF
+258 EDQTQSF
-265 VGNKAIIRE
+265 VGRRAQITV
-274 RGEGDVDSI
+274 RGEGTEEDDVK
-283 RVTNASVEYGIVLP
+283 VTNASVEYGIVLP

-303 EAEWEYAA
+303 ESEWEYAA

-389 GNVSEWVADVFRPL
+389 GNVSEWVADIYRPL

-417 IFQTYLNEDGS
+417 LFQTYITEDG
-428 TDNPKASINDSVSFY
+428 KASVNNDVINYD
-443 EDNPNDRKTYNQL
+443 DNPNGRSVYSQL
-456 PGSMKKRTI
+456 PGSIQKQNIVPNDFDSEFTN
-465 DPENYGDD
+465 EQLLN
-473 GNLIKTNGLAAD
+473 TNGLAAD

-493 ELYVRDNSK
+493 KLFQREKGNP
-502 SSDGE
+502 DGE
-507 LNNPMYADAFME
+507 EMYTNAFDE
-519 LRADQQNRLTLVSNS
+519 TRIAEEKRLTLVSNT

-579 SDDRKPRGLP
+579 SEDRKPRGIP

>member
-1 MLKAKFTHIYYLAV
+1 MKAKFTHIYYLAV

-26 FTLAVLASTSIVF
+26 FTLTLFTVPLLIL
-39 TGCSRNGTS
+39 TGCSSNS
-48 SKNSSSAT
+48 SIKKVSSAT

-78 GPNLILIHGGTFTK
+78 GPNLILIHGGTYTK

-102 WNNAPARMQV
+102 WNNAPTRMQV

-123 NKMYIEYLDW
+123 NLMYIEYLNW
-133 LQRVFTDKNG
+133 LKRVFVQEDGT
-143 YNPIYNSALP
+143 NPIYISALP
-153 DTLVWRNQLGYY
+153 DTLVWRNQLGFY

-189 QANNFAKWRT
+189 QASNFAKWRT
-199 NRVNELILEQKGWI
+199 DRVNEIILEEKGWI
-213 AKGARISDD
+213 AKGARTSND
-222 IKGVTNFD
+222 IKGITNFN

-236 RPDKVYN
+236 RPDEVY
-243 GEYSKKNVSDVEDDT
+243 GKKYNADNVKEVESDTQDET
-258 EDQIQSF
+258 QLF
-265 VGNKAIIRE
+265 VGKSAQIKIK
-274 RGEGDVDSI
+274 GEGNEPDDI
-283 RVTNASVEYGIVLP
+283 KVTNASVEYGIVLP

-303 EAEWEYAA
+303 ESEWEYAA

-339 QSRNAGD
+339 QNRNAGD

-389 GNVSEWVADVFRPL
+389 GNVSEWVADVYRPI
-403 TNNEVSDMNYFRGN
+403 TNNEVSDMNYYRGN
-417 IFQTYLNEDGS
+417 VFQQYEIDENGKVSVNQNVKMRDTEE
-428 TDNPKASINDSVSFY
+428 NPSGREVYD
-443 EDNPNDRKTYNQL
+443 QL
-456 PGSMKKRTI
+456 PGSIEKKDIVPNSFDTDYTSEEI
-465 DPENYGDD
+465 INS
-473 GNLIKTNGLAAD
+473 NGLVSD

-493 ELYVRDNSK
+493 KLYERQGAT
-502 SSDGE
+502 GE
-507 LNNPMYADAFME
+507 DVEMYANPFDKN
-519 LRADQQNRLTLVSNS
+519 RSDQEKRLTLVSNT

-541 SWKDRAYWL
+541 SWRDRAYWL

-561 LAADYIGFRCAMS
+561 LGANYIGFRCAMS

-579 SDDRKPRGLP
+579 SDDRKPRGIP

>member
-1 MLKAKFTHIYYLAV
+1 MLG
-15 QNRICMLRKCI
+15 KCI
-26 FTLAVLASTSIVF
+26 FTLALLASISIVF
-39 TGCSRNGTS
+39 TGCSRNGS
-48 SKNSSSAT
+48 VKSGESSAT
-56 GWKIGEEGGFDYKGK
+56 GWKIGENGGFDYKGK

-102 WNNAPARMQV
+102 WNNAPTRMQV

-123 NKMYIEYLDW
+123 NLMYIEYLDW
-133 LQRVFTDKNG
+133 LKRVFIDQ
-143 YNPIYNSALP
+143 PEIYFSALP

-199 NRVNELILEQKGWI
+199 NRVNELILEEKGWI
-213 AKGARISDD
+213 AKGARTSEA
-222 IKGVTNFD
+222 IKGRVNFD

-236 RPDKVYN
+236 RPDLVY
-243 GEYSKKNVSDVEDDT
+243 GENYTADNVRATENDT
-258 EDQIQSF
+258 EDQTQSF
-265 VGNKAIIRE
+265 VGRRAQITV
-274 RGEGDVDSI
+274 RGEGTEEDDVK
-283 RVTNASVEYGIVLP
+283 VTNASVEYGIVLP

-303 EAEWEYAA
+303 ESEWEYAA

-389 GNVSEWVADVFRPL
+389 GNVSEWVADVYRPL

-417 IFQTYLNEDGS
+417 LFQTYITEDG
-428 TDNPKASINDSVSFY
+428 KASVNNDVINYD
-443 EDNPNDRKTYNQL
+443 DNPNGRSVYSQL
-456 PGSMKKRTI
+456 PGSIQKQNIVPNDFDSEFTN
-465 DPENYGDD
+465 EQ
-473 GNLIKTNGLAAD
+473 LLSTNGLAAD

-493 ELYVRDNSK
+493 KLFQREKGNP
-502 SSDGE
+502 DGE
-507 LNNPMYADAFME
+507 EMYTNAFDE
-519 LRADQQNRLTLVSNS
+519 TRIAEEKRLTLVSNT

-579 SDDRKPRGLP
+579 SEDRKPRGIP

>member
-1 MLKAKFTHIYYLAV
+1 
-15 QNRICMLRKCI
+15 MLRKCI
-26 FTLAVLASTSIVF
+26 FTLAVLASISIVF
-39 TGCSRNGTS
+39 TGCSRNGSVKS
-48 SKNSSSAT
+48 SESSAT
-56 GWKIGEEGGFDYKGK
+56 GWKIGENGGFDYKGK

-102 WNNAPARMQV
+102 WNNAPTRMQV

-123 NKMYIEYLDW
+123 NLMYIEYLDW
-133 LQRVFTDKNG
+133 LKRVFIDQ
-143 YNPIYNSALP
+143 PEIYFSALP

-199 NRVNELILEQKGWI
+199 NRVNELILEEKGWI
-213 AKGARISDD
+213 AKGARTSEA
-222 IKGVTNFD
+222 IKGRVNFD

-236 RPDKVYN
+236 RPDLVY
-243 GEYSKKNVSDVEDDT
+243 GENYTADNVRATENDT
-258 EDQIQSF
+258 ENQTQSF
-265 VGNKAIIRE
+265 VGRRAQITV
-274 RGEGDVDSI
+274 RGEGTEEDDVK
-283 RVTNASVEYGIVLP
+283 VTNASVEYGIVLP

-303 EAEWEYAA
+303 ESEWEYAA

-389 GNVSEWVADVFRPL
+389 GNVSEWVADVYRPL

-417 IFQTYLNEDGS
+417 LFQTYITEDG
-428 TDNPKASINDSVSFY
+428 KASVNNDVINYD
-443 EDNPNDRKTYNQL
+443 DNPNGRSVYSQL
-456 PGSMKKRTI
+456 PGSIQKQNIVPNDFDSEFTN
-465 DPENYGDD
+465 EQLLN
-473 GNLIKTNGLAAD
+473 TNGLAAD

-493 ELYVRDNSK
+493 KLFQREKGNP
-502 SSDGE
+502 DGE
-507 LNNPMYADAFME
+507 EMYTNAFDE
-519 LRADQQNRLTLVSNS
+519 TRIAEEKRLTLVSNT

-579 SDDRKPRGLP
+579 SEDRKPRGIP

>member
-1 MLKAKFTHIYYLAV
+1 
-15 QNRICMLRKCI
+15 MLRKCI
-26 FTLAVLASTSIVF
+26 FTLAVLSSISIVF
-39 TGCSRNGTS
+39 TGCSRNGS
-48 SKNSSSAT
+48 VKSGQSSAT
-56 GWKIGEEGGFDYKGK
+56 GWKIGENGGFDYKGK

-78 GPNLILIHGGTFTK
+78 GPNLILIHGGTYTK

-123 NKMYIEYLDW
+123 NLMYIEYLDW
-133 LQRVFTDKNG
+133 LKRVFVDQ
-143 YNPIYNSALP
+143 PEIYFSALP

-189 QANNFAKWRT
+189 QASNFAKWRT
-199 NRVNELILEQKGWI
+199 NRVNELVLEEKGWI
-213 AKGARISDD
+213 TKGARTSDD
-222 IKGVTNFD
+222 IKGINNFD

-236 RPDKVYN
+236 RPDLVYGGN
-243 GEYSKKNVSDVEDDT
+243 YTADNVRAAENDT
-258 EDQIQSF
+258 EDQTQSF
-265 VGNKAIIRE
+265 VGSRAQITV
-274 RGEGDVDSI
+274 RGEGTEEDDVK
-283 RVTNASVEYGIVLP
+283 VTNASVEYGIVLP

-303 EAEWEYAA
+303 ETEWEYAA

-367 DAEITADVY
+367 DAEITADVR

-417 IFQTYLNEDGS
+417 LFQTYITEDG
-428 TDNPKASINDSVSFY
+428 KASVNNDVVNY
-443 EDNPNDRKTYNQL
+443 DDAPNGRTVYSQL
-456 PGSMKKRTI
+456 PGSIQK
-465 DPENYGDD
+465 ENIVPNDFD
-473 GNLIKTNGLAAD
+473 SEFTSEELLNSNGLVAN

-493 ELYVRDNSK
+493 KLFQRD
-502 SSDGE
+502 DE
-507 LNNPMYADAFME
+507 EMYTDAFDE
-519 LRADQQNRLTLVSNS
+519 TRKREEKRLTLVSNT

-550 DPAQRRYMPEF
+550 DPAQRRLYARIF
-561 LAADYIGFRCAMS
+561 
-574 YLGST
+574 GS
-579 SDDRKPRGLP
+579 RLYRFPMCNVLFGKY
-589 KN
+589 KQ

>member
-1 MLKAKFTHIYYLAV
+1 
-15 QNRICMLRKCI
+15 
-26 FTLAVLASTSIVF
+26 LAVLSSISIVF
-39 TGCSRNGTS
+39 TGCSRNGS
-48 SKNSSSAT
+48 VKSGQSSAT
-56 GWKIGEEGGFDYKGK
+56 GWKIGEDGGFDYKGK

-78 GPNLILIHGGTFTK
+78 GPNLILIHGGTYTK

-123 NKMYIEYLDW
+123 NLMYIEYLDW
-133 LQRVFTDKNG
+133 LKRVFVSQ
-143 YNPIYNSALP
+143 PEIYFSALP

-189 QANNFAKWRT
+189 QASNFAKWRT
-199 NRVNELILEQKGWI
+199 NRVNELILEEKDWI
-213 AKGARISDD
+213 SKGARTSSD
-222 IKGVTNFD
+222 IQGITNFD

-236 RPDKVYN
+236 RPDLVYGGN
-243 GEYSKKNVSDVEDDT
+243 YTADNVRAVENDT
-258 EDQIQSF
+258 EDQTQSF
-265 VGNKAIIRE
+265 VGRRAQITV
-274 RGEGDVDSI
+274 RGEGTEEDDVK
-283 RVTNASVEYGIVLP
+283 VTNASVEYGIVLP

-303 EAEWEYAA
+303 ETEWEYAA

-367 DAEITADVY
+367 DAEITADVR

-417 IFQTYLNEDGS
+417 LFQTYITEDG
-428 TDNPKASINDSVSFY
+428 KASVNNDVVNY
-443 EDNPNDRKTYNQL
+443 NDGPNGRTVYSQL
-456 PGSMKKRTI
+456 PGSIQK
-465 DPENYGDD
+465 ENIVPNDFD
-473 GNLIKTNGLAAD
+473 SEFTSQELLNSNGLVAN

-493 ELYVRDNSK
+493 KLFQRD
-502 SSDGE
+502 DE
-507 LNNPMYADAFME
+507 EMYTDAFDE
-519 LRADQQNRLTLVSNS
+519 TRKREEKRLTLVSNT

-579 SDDRKPRGLP
+579 SSDRKPKGIP

>member
-1 MLKAKFTHIYYLAV
+1 
-15 QNRICMLRKCI
+15 MLRKCI
-26 FTLAVLASTSIVF
+26 FTLTLFTVPLLIL
-39 TGCSRNGTS
+39 TGCSSNS
-48 SKNSSSAT
+48 SIKKVSSAT

-78 GPNLILIHGGTFTK
+78 GPNLILIHGGTYTK

-102 WNNAPARMQV
+102 WNNAPTRMQV

-123 NKMYIEYLDW
+123 NLMYIEYLNW
-133 LQRVFTDKNG
+133 LKRVFVQEDGT
-143 YNPIYNSALP
+143 NPIYISALP
-153 DTLVWRNQLGYY
+153 DTLVWRNQLGFY

-189 QANNFAKWRT
+189 QASNFAKWRT
-199 NRVNELILEQKGWI
+199 DRVNEIILEEKGWI
-213 AKGARISDD
+213 AKGARTSND
-222 IKGVTNFD
+222 IKGITNFN

-236 RPDKVYN
+236 RPDEVY
-243 GEYSKKNVSDVEDDT
+243 GKKYNADNVKEVESDTQDET
-258 EDQIQSF
+258 QLF
-265 VGNKAIIRE
+265 VGKSAQIKIK
-274 RGEGDVDSI
+274 GEGNEPDDI
-283 RVTNASVEYGIVLP
+283 KVTNASVEYGIVLP

-303 EAEWEYAA
+303 ESEWEYAA

-339 QSRNAGD
+339 QNRNAGD

-389 GNVSEWVADVFRPL
+389 GNVSEWVADVYRPI
-403 TNNEVSDMNYFRGN
+403 TNNEVSDMNYYRGN
-417 IFQTYLNEDGS
+417 VFQQYEIDENGKVSVNQNVKMRDTEE
-428 TDNPKASINDSVSFY
+428 NPSGREVYD
-443 EDNPNDRKTYNQL
+443 QL
-456 PGSMKKRTI
+456 PGSIEKKDIVPNSFDTDYTSEEI
-465 DPENYGDD
+465 INS
-473 GNLIKTNGLAAD
+473 NGLVSD

-493 ELYVRDNSK
+493 KLYERQGATGEDVEMYSNPFDKNR
-502 SSDGE
+502 SDQE
-507 LNNPMYADAFME
+507 K
-519 LRADQQNRLTLVSNS
+519 RLTLVSNT

-541 SWKDRAYWL
+541 SWRDRAYWL

-561 LAADYIGFRCAMS
+561 LGANYIGFRCAMS

-579 SDDRKPRGLP
+579 SDDRKPRGIP

>member
-26 FTLAVLASTSIVF
+26 FTLAVLSSISIVF
-39 TGCSRNGTS
+39 TGCSRNGS
-48 SKNSSSAT
+48 VKSGQSSAT
-56 GWKIGEEGGFDYKGK
+56 GWKIGENGGFDYKGK

-78 GPNLILIHGGTFTK
+78 GPNLILIHGGTYTK

-123 NKMYIEYLDW
+123 NLMYIEYLDW
-133 LQRVFTDKNG
+133 LKRVFVDQ
-143 YNPIYNSALP
+143 PEIYFSALP

-189 QANNFAKWRT
+189 QASNFAKWRT
-199 NRVNELILEQKGWI
+199 NRVNELVLEEKGWI
-213 AKGARISDD
+213 TKGARTSDD
-222 IKGVTNFD
+222 IKGINNFD

-236 RPDKVYN
+236 RPDLVYGGN
-243 GEYSKKNVSDVEDDT
+243 YTADNVRAAENDT
-258 EDQIQSF
+258 EDQTQSF
-265 VGNKAIIRE
+265 VGRRAQITV
-274 RGEGDVDSI
+274 RGEGTEEDDVK
-283 RVTNASVEYGIVLP
+283 VTNASVEYGIVLP

-303 EAEWEYAA
+303 ETEWEYAA

-367 DAEITADVY
+367 DAEITADVR

-417 IFQTYLNEDGS
+417 LFQTYITEDG
-428 TDNPKASINDSVSFY
+428 KASVNNDVVNY
-443 EDNPNDRKTYNQL
+443 DDAPNGRTVYSQL
-456 PGSMKKRTI
+456 PGSIQK
-465 DPENYGDD
+465 ENIVPNDFD
-473 GNLIKTNGLAAD
+473 SEFTSEELLNSNGLVAN

-493 ELYVRDNSK
+493 KLFQRD
-502 SSDGE
+502 DE
-507 LNNPMYADAFME
+507 EMYTDAFDE
-519 LRADQQNRLTLVSNS
+519 TRKREEKRLTLVSNT

-550 DPAQRRYMPEF
+550 DPAQRRHMPEF

-579 SDDRKPRGLP
+579 SSDRKPKGIP

>member
-1 MLKAKFTHIYYLAV
+1 
-15 QNRICMLRKCI
+15 MLRKCI
-26 FTLAVLASTSIVF
+26 FTLAVLASISIVF
-39 TGCSRNGTS
+39 TGCSRNGS
-48 SKNSSSAT
+48 VKSGESSAT
-56 GWKIGEEGGFDYKGK
+56 GWKIGENGGFDYKGK

-102 WNNAPARMQV
+102 WNNAPTRMQV

-123 NKMYIEYLDW
+123 NLMYIEYLDW
-133 LQRVFTDKNG
+133 LKRVFIDQ
-143 YNPIYNSALP
+143 PEIYFSALP

-199 NRVNELILEQKGWI
+199 NRVNELILEEKGWI
-213 AKGARISDD
+213 AKGARTSEA
-222 IKGVTNFD
+222 IKGRVNFD

-236 RPDKVYN
+236 RPDLVY
-243 GEYSKKNVSDVEDDT
+243 GENYTADNVRATENDT
-258 EDQIQSF
+258 EDQTQSF
-265 VGNKAIIRE
+265 VGRRAQIAV
-274 RGEGDVDSI
+274 RGEGTEEDDVK
-283 RVTNASVEYGIVLP
+283 VTNASVEYGIVLP

-303 EAEWEYAA
+303 ESEWEYAA

-389 GNVSEWVADVFRPL
+389 GNVSEWVADVYRPL

-417 IFQTYLNEDGS
+417 LFQTYITEDG
-428 TDNPKASINDSVSFY
+428 KASVNNDVINYD
-443 EDNPNDRKTYNQL
+443 DNPNGRSVYSQL
-456 PGSMKKRTI
+456 PGSIQKQNIVPNDFDSEFTN
-465 DPENYGDD
+465 EQLLN
-473 GNLIKTNGLAAD
+473 TNGLAAD

-493 ELYVRDNSK
+493 KLFQREKGNP
-502 SSDGE
+502 DGE
-507 LNNPMYADAFME
+507 EMYTNAFDE
-519 LRADQQNRLTLVSNS
+519 TRIAEEKRLTLVSNT

-579 SDDRKPRGLP
+579 SEDRKPRGIP

>member
-1 MLKAKFTHIYYLAV
+1 
-15 QNRICMLRKCI
+15 MLRKCI
-26 FTLAVLASTSIVF
+26 FTLAVLASTTIVF
-39 TGCSRNGTS
+39 TGCSRNGS
-48 SKNSSSAT
+48 VKSGESSAT
-56 GWKIGEEGGFDYKGK
+56 GWKIGENGGFDYKGK

-102 WNNAPARMQV
+102 WNNAPTRMQV

-123 NKMYIEYLDW
+123 NLMYIEYLDW
-133 LQRVFTDKNG
+133 LKRVFIDQ
-143 YNPIYNSALP
+143 PEIYFSALP

-199 NRVNELILEQKGWI
+199 NRVNELILEEKGWI
-213 AKGARISDD
+213 AKGARTSEA
-222 IKGVTNFD
+222 IKGRVNFD

-236 RPDKVYN
+236 RPDLVY
-243 GEYSKKNVSDVEDDT
+243 GENYTADNVRAAENDT
-258 EDQIQSF
+258 EDQTQSF
-265 VGNKAIIRE
+265 VGRRAQITV
-274 RGEGDVDSI
+274 RGEGTEEDDVK
-283 RVTNASVEYGIVLP
+283 VTNASVEYGIVLP

-303 EAEWEYAA
+303 ESEWEYAA

-389 GNVSEWVADVFRPL
+389 GNVSEWVADVYRPL

-417 IFQTYLNEDGS
+417 LFQTYITEDG
-428 TDNPKASINDSVSFY
+428 KASVNNDVINYD
-443 EDNPNDRKTYNQL
+443 DNPNGRSVYRQL
-456 PGSMKKRTI
+456 PGSIQK
-465 DPENYGDD
+465 ENIVPNDFD
-473 GNLIKTNGLAAD
+473 SEFTNEQLLNTNGLAAD

-493 ELYVRDNSK
+493 KLFQREKGNP
-502 SSDGE
+502 DGE
-507 LNNPMYADAFME
+507 EMYTNAFDE
-519 LRADQQNRLTLVSNS
+519 TRIAEEKRLTLVSNT

-579 SDDRKPRGLP
+579 SEDRKPRGIP

>member
-1 MLKAKFTHIYYLAV
+1 
-15 QNRICMLRKCI
+15 MLRKCI
-26 FTLAVLASTSIVF
+26 FTLAFLSSISIVF
-39 TGCSRNGTS
+39 SGCSRNGS
-48 SKNSSSAT
+48 VKSGQSSAT
-56 GWKIGEEGGFDYKGK
+56 GWKIGENGGFDYKGK

-78 GPNLILIHGGTFTK
+78 GPNLILIHGGTYTK

-102 WNNAPARMQV
+102 WNNAPSRMQV

-123 NKMYIEYLDW
+123 NLMYIEYLDW
-133 LQRVFTDKNG
+133 LKRVFVDQ
-143 YNPIYNSALP
+143 PEIYFSALP

-189 QANNFAKWRT
+189 QASNFAKWRT
-199 NRVNELILEQKGWI
+199 NRVNELILEEKGWI
-213 AKGARISDD
+213 AKGARTSDD
-222 IKGVTNFD
+222 IQGITNFD

-236 RPDKVYN
+236 RPDLVYGGN
-243 GEYSKKNVSDVEDDT
+243 YTADNVRSAENDT
-258 EDQIQSF
+258 EDQTQSF
-265 VGNKAIIRE
+265 VGRRAQITV
-274 RGEGDVDSI
+274 RGEGTEEDDI
-283 RVTNASVEYGIVLP
+283 KVTNASVEYGIVLP

-303 EAEWEYAA
+303 ESEWEYAA

-367 DAEITADVY
+367 DAEITADVR

-389 GNVSEWVADVFRPL
+389 GNVSEWVADVYRPL

-417 IFQTYLNEDGS
+417 LFQTYITEDG
-428 TDNPKASINDSVSFY
+428 KASVNNEVVNND
-443 EDNPNDRKTYNQL
+443 DNPNGRSVYSQL
-456 PGSMKKRTI
+456 PGSIEK
-465 DPENYGDD
+465 ENIVPNDFD
-473 GNLIKTNGLAAD
+473 SEFTSQDLLNSNGLVAN

-493 ELYVRDNSK
+493 KLFQRD
-502 SSDGE
+502 DE
-507 LNNPMYADAFME
+507 EMYTDAFDE
-519 LRADQQNRLTLVSNS
+519 ARKREEKRLTLVSNT

-579 SDDRKPRGLP
+579 SSDRKPKGIP

>member
-1 MLKAKFTHIYYLAV
+1 
-15 QNRICMLRKCI
+15 MLRKCI
-26 FTLAVLASTSIVF
+26 FTLAVLSSISIVF
-39 TGCSRNGTS
+39 TGCSRNGS
-48 SKNSSSAT
+48 VKSGQSSAT
-56 GWKIGEEGGFDYKGK
+56 GWKIGENGGFDYKGK

-78 GPNLILIHGGTFTK
+78 GPNLILIHGGTYTK

-123 NKMYIEYLDW
+123 NLMYIEYLDW
-133 LQRVFTDKNG
+133 LKRVFVDQ
-143 YNPIYNSALP
+143 PEIYFSALP

-189 QANNFAKWRT
+189 QASNFAKWRT
-199 NRVNELILEQKGWI
+199 NRVNELILEEKGWI
-213 AKGARISDD
+213 AKGARTSDD
-222 IKGVTNFD
+222 IQGITNFD

-236 RPDKVYN
+236 RPDLVYGGN
-243 GEYSKKNVSDVEDDT
+243 YTADNVRAAENDT
-258 EDQIQSF
+258 EDQTQSF
-265 VGNKAIIRE
+265 VGRRAQITV
-274 RGEGDVDSI
+274 RGEGTEEDDI
-283 RVTNASVEYGIVLP
+283 KVTNASVEYGIVLP

-303 EAEWEYAA
+303 ETEWEYAA

-367 DAEITADVY
+367 DAEITADVR

-389 GNVSEWVADVFRPL
+389 GNVSEWVADVYRPL
-403 TNNEVSDMNYFRGN
+403 TNNEISDMNYYRGN
-417 IFQTYLNEDGS
+417 LFQTYITEDG
-428 TDNPKASINDSVSFY
+428 KASVNNEVVNND
-443 EDNPNDRKTYNQL
+443 DNPNGRTVYSQL
-456 PGSMKKRTI
+456 PGSIQK
-465 DPENYGDD
+465 ENIVPNDFD
-473 GNLIKTNGLAAD
+473 SEFTSQELLNSNGLVAN

-493 ELYVRDNSK
+493 KLFQRD
-502 SSDGE
+502 DE
-507 LNNPMYADAFME
+507 EMYTDAFDE
-519 LRADQQNRLTLVSNS
+519 ARKREEKRLTLVSNT

-579 SDDRKPRGLP
+579 SSDRKPKGIP

>member
-1 MLKAKFTHIYYLAV
+1 
-15 QNRICMLRKCI
+15 MLRKCI
-26 FTLAVLASTSIVF
+26 FTLAVLASISIVF
-39 TGCSRNGTS
+39 TGCSRNGS
-48 SKNSSSAT
+48 VKSGESSST
-56 GWKIGEEGGFDYKGK
+56 GWKIGENGGFDYKGK

-102 WNNAPARMQV
+102 WNNAPTRMQV

-123 NKMYIEYLDW
+123 NLMYIEYLDW
-133 LQRVFTDKNG
+133 LKRVFIDQ
-143 YNPIYNSALP
+143 PEIYFSALP

-199 NRVNELILEQKGWI
+199 NRVNELILEEKGWI
-213 AKGARISDD
+213 AKGARTSEA
-222 IKGVTNFD
+222 IKGRVNFD

-236 RPDKVYN
+236 RPDLVY
-243 GEYSKKNVSDVEDDT
+243 GENYTADNVRATENDT
-258 EDQIQSF
+258 EDQTQSF
-265 VGNKAIIRE
+265 VGRRAQITV
-274 RGEGDVDSI
+274 RGEGTEEDDVK
-283 RVTNASVEYGIVLP
+283 VTNASVEYGIVLP

-303 EAEWEYAA
+303 ESEWEYAA

-389 GNVSEWVADVFRPL
+389 GNVSEWVADVYRPL

-417 IFQTYLNEDGS
+417 LFQTYITEDG
-428 TDNPKASINDSVSFY
+428 KASVNNDVINYD
-443 EDNPNDRKTYNQL
+443 DNPNGRSVYSQL
-456 PGSMKKRTI
+456 PGSIQKQNIVPNDFDSEFTN
-465 DPENYGDD
+465 EQLLN
-473 GNLIKTNGLAAD
+473 TNGLAAD

-493 ELYVRDNSK
+493 KLFQREKGNP
-502 SSDGE
+502 DGE
-507 LNNPMYADAFME
+507 EMYTNAFDE
-519 LRADQQNRLTLVSNS
+519 TRIAEEKRLTLVSNT

-579 SDDRKPRGLP
+579 SEDRKPRGIP